1 MACPR
6 CGSTGTRVDYTT
18 EKMDYYICTNCGNR
32 YGVKK

>member
-1 MACPR
+1 MACPK

-32 YGVKK
+32 YGEKK